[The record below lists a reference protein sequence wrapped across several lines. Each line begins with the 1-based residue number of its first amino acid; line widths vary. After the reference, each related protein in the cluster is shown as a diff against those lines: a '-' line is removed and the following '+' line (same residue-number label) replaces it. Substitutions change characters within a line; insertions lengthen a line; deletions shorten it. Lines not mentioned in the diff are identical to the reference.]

1 MYHKLGMKSF
11 IRSNIKNFA
20 QIYFDFFKIFY
31 DADYFDRVSECYC
44 CITFL
49 VIHALL
55 YLYLIV
61 GKRIVRPEFVFP
73 HYTRDANT
81 NNLRNEGLNKESL
94 QMEKFSAHPNFEN
107 PKIFR
112 RPLRVTWFETCIKP
126 YCLRPSLREDSTMAY
141 ET

>member
-1 MYHKLGMKSF
+1 MYYVYHKLGMKSF

-20 QIYFDFFKIFY
+20 QIYFDFFKILY
-31 DADYFDRVSECYC
+31 GADYFDRVSECYC

-112 RPLRVTWFETCIKP
+112 RPLRVT
-126 YCLRPSLREDSTMAY
+126 
-141 ET
+141 